1 MFKKSFS
8 VIKSSFVNLSALTLL
23 SFFSSAAL
31 AQSVQK
37 TLGFFD
43 GALLVE
49 VTGPKTLSAGPNKD
63 NKFLIQVNDSTGTA
77 YPAIKAQFVTASV
90 EMTNMDMGSTPVKK
104 IEDVLDANKQL
115 KGTISINPSFAMKG
129 PWKLNI
135 KITVSDENGSPTSD
149 TQSVT
154 FDVNK

>member
-1 MFKKSFS
+1 MFKKLF
-8 VIKSSFVNLSALTLL
+8 SFVNLSALILFSFL
-23 SFFSSAAL
+23 SSSAF

-43 GALLVE
+43 GALLVD
-49 VTGPKTLSAGPNKD
+49 VTGPKTLSAGANKD
-63 NKFLIQVNDSTGTA
+63 NKFLIQIKDSNGTA

-104 IEDVLDANKQL
+104 VEDVLDANKQL
-115 KGTISINPSFAMKG
+115 QGKISIEPTFAMKG

-135 KITVSDENGSPTSD
+135 KITVSDDNGAPTSD